1 VNRIILTSQE
11 VAALLRG
18 LSQEDSELSA
28 EAESE
33 VPRPPAGLAGLAGPG
48 LRERRGG
55 QGLRKISHWWAALTE
70 LKRPQF

>member
-18 LSQEDSELSA
+18 LSQGETELSA
-28 EAESE
+28 EPEPE
-33 VPRPPAGLAGLAGPG
+33 VPRPPAGLAVLAGPG
-48 LRERRGG
+48 LQERRGG

-70 LKRPQF
+70 LKTPQF